1 VAWEWVAPVAG
12 AVGTVTVGVAG
23 IFATYKAGSRQQ
35 NTALEVVRLQA
46 EAQVAVAREERQQRR
61 LEEAYLEMLA
71 AITNIHYWVFTVY
84 PVFTQTAEQF
94 TMPPLPELPDSASK
108 EALWTAYWSP
118 RVEQLMRDWEA
129 SVRKLQS
136 TGMRS
141 NYSEVL
147 WFPTQHPWADQGRR
161 SGRPHDFRILT
172 MRIGIGRST
181 ERSGQVSGIDVPAL
195 LLELQEQKREV
206 HDADRR
212 VREQVRSELLGQHD
226 GHAEEVAAKPSPSS

>member
-1 VAWEWVAPVAG
+1 
-12 AVGTVTVGVAG
+12 VGTVTVGVAG

-46 EAQVAVAREERQQRR
+46 EAQVAVVREERQQRR

-71 AITNIHYWVFTVY
+71 AITHIHYWLFTVY
-84 PVFTQTAEQF
+84 PVFTQTVEQF

-118 RVEQLMRDWEA
+118 RVEQLMGDWDA
-129 SVRKLQS
+129 AVRTVRS
-136 TGMRS
+136 TG
-141 NYSEVL
+141 
-147 WFPTQHPWADQGRR
+147 
-161 SGRPHDFRILT
+161 
-172 MRIGIGRST
+172 MRIGIGRSA
-181 ERSGQVSGIDVPAL
+181 EQSGQVSGIDVPAL

-206 HDADRR
+206 IDADRH

-226 GHAEEVAAKPSPSS
+226 DHADEVAAKPSPSSS